1 MKAAAAVWIVLVLA
15 LAGGSYALAA
25 GTATLTLDRSSGPT
39 GTPVT
44 ATYTAPGCGSEV
56 AATVAFSLDGITG
69 PQFGTSSMNTAT
81 CSATL
86 KFAVSAAPGAHQ
98 IFAYVPN
105 SGAPVASAQFTVLA
119 PQPAPQTTPVS
130 PPTPVPTQAPSPS
143 PSQTPSPSPVAA
155 RSAGAG
161 TGLSDFL
168 LPLLIGII
176 LVLLALLVVLLVLL
190 RRSRARNASGSGP
203 AQPPSGG

>member
-1 MKAAAAVWIVLVLA
+1 MRAAAAVWTVLVVA
-15 LAGGSYALAA
+15 FAGASYARAA
-25 GTATLTLDRSSGPT
+25 GPATLTLDRSSGPT
-39 GTPVT
+39 GTSVT

-69 PQFGTSSMNTAT
+69 TQFGTSSMNTAT

-86 KFAVSAAPGAHQ
+86 RFAVSAAPGAHQ

-105 SGAPVASAQFTVLA
+105 SGAPVATAQYSVL
-119 PQPAPQTTPVS
+119 APQTTPAS
-130 PPTPVPTQAPSPS
+130 PPTPVPPPTASPPSPLAPS
-143 PSQTPSPSPVAA
+143 PSQTPSSSPVAA
-155 RSAGAG
+155 RAAG
-161 TGLSDFL
+161 TGLNDFL

-176 LVLLALLVVLLVLL
+176 LLLLALLVVLLVLL

-203 AQPPSGG
+203 APPPT